1 MEKNL
6 GFRGWFYFRTGWATY
21 FAFVVSAVNALTVT
35 FFLAIENYPSL
46 SAIFPTFGHYIV
58 IVVGVGVPILVL
70 VGYIHFKRSKSF
82 RAEADVLIET
92 NPHIRRI
99 LQNTEVLLPSYLKLT
114 ELMIKLMIM
123 AAVYEFMF
131 MHKTPIK
138 VIIGEYLK
146 VSDFFVG
153 ESQKSFLNAILD
165 KASKISRV
173 IDN

>member
-21 FAFVVSAVNALTVT
+21 FAFVVAAINALTVT

-46 SAIFPTFGHYIV
+46 SMIFPTFFHYIV
-58 IVVGVGVPILVL
+58 IVVGIGVPILVL
-70 VGYIHFKRSKSF
+70 VGYVHFKKSKSF

-114 ELMIKLMIM
+114 EIIVKLS
-123 AAVYEFMF
+123 EN
-131 MHKTPIK
+131 KKLTD
-138 VIIGEYLK
+138 EELK
-146 VSDFFVG
+146 EISKFQNQLNNHIDKREVS
-153 ESQKSFLNAILD
+153 
-165 KASKISRV
+165 
-173 IDN
+173 ID

>member
-21 FAFVVSAVNALTVT
+21 FAFVVAAINALTVT

-46 SAIFPTFGHYIV
+46 SMIFPTFFHYIV

-70 VGYIHFKRSKSF
+70 VGYVHFKKSKSF

-114 ELMIKLMIM
+114 EIIVKLS
-123 AAVYEFMF
+123 EN
-131 MHKTPIK
+131 KKLTD
-138 VIIGEYLK
+138 EELK
-146 VSDFFVG
+146 EVSKL
-153 ESQKSFLNAILD
+153 QNQLNNHIN
-165 KASKISRV
+165 KREIS
-173 IDN
+173 ID

>member
-21 FAFVVSAVNALTVT
+21 FAFVVAAINALTVT

-46 SAIFPTFGHYIV
+46 SVIFPTFFHYIV
-58 IVVGVGVPILVL
+58 IVVGIGVPILVL
-70 VGYIHFKRSKSF
+70 VGYIHFKKSKSF

-114 ELMIKLMIM
+114 EIIVKLS
-123 AAVYEFMF
+123 EN
-131 MHKTPIK
+131 KKLTD
-138 VIIGEYLK
+138 EELK
-146 VSDFFVG
+146 EVSKL
-153 ESQKSFLNAILD
+153 QNQLNNHIN
-165 KASKISRV
+165 KREIS
-173 IDN
+173 ID